1 MSIVKIDRYTVKDK
15 NLKNVTHRYIVISCI
30 LLASLLALGGC
41 ATSPSPVQ
49 SAPALSG
56 TPATPRTPSV
66 TRQVLNSRQAA
77 TLSPSGGDS
86 RWNIPPGSVLIAVNR
101 VYGSTVGVVM
111 PDNRILMSDSPA
123 ASVDN
128 VQASRLGPRLAYI
141 PMPGI
146 DPGDNFIET
155 VDLSSGRTQHVK
167 AAKGFAIF
175 GFALAPD
182 GKLVALSEAAL
193 AGTSSQQV
201 SWRLL
206 TADMQSGQVRQ
217 VMSSDNAPADMGE
230 SVPVPFAWSQTTG
243 DVYLRALRPFR
254 GGGGEGIWAMR
265 PDGSGLRRLLQ
276 ENEFVGMPLLSAD
289 GARFAYL
296 ASDLE
301 ALPAGLVSS
310 VGEPPGN
317 IVLVMDLKT
326 GQARV
331 VSKEKDR
338 AIGPLAWSRDGGAL
352 ITSRREWVDDRLRDT
367 AIVAFSV
374 EDSSE
379 RQVLSLPQDS
389 NVRNIFDLG
398 IYGLLWVN
406 EGREGSDLMVSRGT
420 GPLASILTIPRG
432 QIKIVGYLN

>member
-1 MSIVKIDRYTVKDK
+1 MTHRSIVILYT
-15 NLKNVTHRYIVISCI
+15 

-41 ATSPSPVQ
+41 ASSPPPVQ

-66 TRQVLNSRQAA
+66 TWQVLNSRQAA
-77 TLSPSGGDS
+77 IQSPSGGDS
-86 RWNIPPGSVLIAVNR
+86 RWNTPPGSTLIAVNR

-111 PDNRILMSDSPA
+111 PDNRVLMPGSPA
-123 ASVDN
+123 ASLDN
-128 VQASRLGPRLAYI
+128 VQVSRAGQRLAYI
-141 PMPGI
+141 SMPGI
-146 DPGDNFIET
+146 DPADNFIET
-155 VDLSSGRTQHVK
+155 VDLFTGRAQQVK
-167 AAKGFAIF
+167 AARGFAIF

-182 GKLVALSEAAL
+182 GKFFALSEVAM

-230 SVPVPFAWSQTTG
+230 SVPVPFAWSELTG
-243 DVYLRALRPFR
+243 DVYLRAARPFR

-276 ENEFVGMPLLSAD
+276 ENEFVGMPLLSPD

-317 IVLVMDLKT
+317 IMLVMDLKT
-326 GQARV
+326 EQARV
-331 VSKEKDR
+331 VSNEKDR
-338 AIGPLAWSRDGGAL
+338 AIGSLAWSRDGGAL
-352 ITSRREWVDDRLRDT
+352 ITSRREWVEDRLRDT

-389 NVRNIFDLG
+389 NVRDIFDLG

-406 EGREGSDLMVSRGT
+406 EGREGSDLMVSRET
-420 GPLASILTIPRG
+420 GPWASILTIPRG